1 MKTEIFLNLLLSS
14 VIFAFPRK
22 FPVETYTR
30 IRRLFKKKSKNT
42 TTEYVKNPDVDYNNP
57 KEVQLEH
64 DFQKATK
71 AVANLNSITTEQSLA
86 FYGLYKQTLVGDC
99 NIPKPNENDMVAF
112 KKW

>member
-14 VIFAFPRK
+14 VIFTFPRK

-30 IRRLFKKKSKNT
+30 IRRLFKRKSKN
-42 TTEYVKNPDVDYNNP
+42 TTEYVKNADVDYNNP
-57 KEVQLEH
+57 KEDQLEN
-64 DFQKATK
+64 DFQKACK
-71 AVANLNSITTEQSLA
+71 VVANLSSITTEQSLA

-99 NIPKPNENDMVAF
+99 NKPRPHENDMVEL